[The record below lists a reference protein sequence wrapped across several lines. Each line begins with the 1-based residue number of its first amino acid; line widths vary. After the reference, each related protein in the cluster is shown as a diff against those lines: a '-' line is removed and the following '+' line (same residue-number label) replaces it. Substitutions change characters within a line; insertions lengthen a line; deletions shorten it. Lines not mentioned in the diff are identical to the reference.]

1 MNSAILMP
9 TDCVAAATPP
19 NARRSGHKA
28 A

>member
-1 MNSAILMP
+1 MNSAILMT
-9 TDCVAAATPP
+9 TDCVTAATPP